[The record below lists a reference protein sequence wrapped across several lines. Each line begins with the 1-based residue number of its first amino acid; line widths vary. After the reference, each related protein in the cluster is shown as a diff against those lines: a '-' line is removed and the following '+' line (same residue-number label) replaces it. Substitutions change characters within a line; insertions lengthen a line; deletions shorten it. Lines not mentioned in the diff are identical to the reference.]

1 MHGYNV
7 HEPLYENY
15 ENHGSIAVVHVAE
28 WLEWW

>member
-1 MHGYNV
+1 MEKNLMHGYNV

-28 WLEWW
+28 